1 LRNSTS
7 ASRSLGLKD
16 ELQRELQQEL
26 QQQLVTH
33 IPNVLHSHGLK
44 DELQRELQ
52 QELLVHIPKALVE
65 HPPFKLLLHK
75 LNEQVHQLCYA
86 HE

>member
-1 LRNSTS
+1 M
-7 ASRSLGLKD
+7 GLKD
-16 ELQRELQQEL
+16 ELQRELQHEL

-33 IPNVLHSHGLK
+33 ILNVLRSHGLK

-52 QELLVHIPKALVE
+52 HELLVHIPKALVE
-65 HPPFKLLLHK
+65 HPPFKLLLHE
-75 LNEQVHQLCYA
+75 LDEQVHRSCYA